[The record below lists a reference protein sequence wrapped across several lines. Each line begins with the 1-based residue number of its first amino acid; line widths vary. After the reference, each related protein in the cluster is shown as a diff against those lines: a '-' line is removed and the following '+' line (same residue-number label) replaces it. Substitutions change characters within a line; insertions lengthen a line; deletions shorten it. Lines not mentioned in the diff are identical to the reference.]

1 MGWVSGFLDSVK
13 GRRGRSLNNPNRLL
27 RSHNRRLLC
36 EPLESR
42 RLLSTDGASLIAQTV
57 ANNAVEL
64 PGAFFSQTWT
74 IKNTGTTTWSSGTS
88 GYTLNLVGSDV
99 LGITSPT
106 PDTNAGH
113 YHVVTVVNGG
123 GSVAPG
129 ATATFTM
136 SCIAPETP
144 GTYTDTFQM
153 NSAASVY
160 FGQQV
165 TVEIVVSQAG
175 PAGAYDRARAVSYA
189 NNNAG
194 SVVTDGYFWTD
205 GSTYTYYGAGQPV
218 PTNLVG
224 DDCAHFVSSCIG
236 SPASGLGGGLT
247 IASRVPPTY
256 GEPGAEHLVDTTLE
270 SGGLG
275 TAVSSFS
282 SLQPGDV
289 IGWDWTSDGSIDHV
303 TIYLGNGQIASHANS
318 HLDVPDTFYNS
329 SNPDLTA
336 YPVHIKSPATRYVS
350 VSGNLAFGSVTAGS
364 SAQTTLTIY
373 NGGNSPLTVSSI
385 GLPSGFSGNWSGT
398 IPSAG
403 TQTVTVTFAPTA
415 GTTYGGTVTVNSNDT
430 AGTGTMSASGTGVM
444 IATTAAVVAGGT
456 PIYGQALT
464 FTATVTPASGSGET
478 GTVQFQID
486 GSNAGSPVSIS
497 GNTAAYATSALSA
510 GSHSIVAIYS
520 GDGKFT
526 GVTSNTLGEMLGK
539 ATLTIAANNAGK
551 TYGTLDSLGGT
562 AFTQTGLVT
571 ANGDSIAGVSENCTG
586 CPAAATVGSYAIVPS
601 AATGTGLGN
610 YNIAYVNGSLAVAQT
625 SNLAVAA
632 ETLAVTSASNLADG
646 CSITVGSFPA
656 APIIPAATVA
666 AAWPPRAALPS
677 DAAVNSSPPVLPDPI
692 ITRRVSEAAAR
703 PPVAFINENAI
714 AAAMF
719 GSGDKWYNN
728 ASAIAALDAVMAEY
742 ARKA

>member
-1 MGWVSGFLDSVK
+1 MGWVSGFFERVQGRGVK
-13 GRRGRSLNNPNRLL
+13 GRQGKRLNKPNRLL

-42 RLLSTDGASLIAQTV
+42 RLLATDGATLVSQTV
-57 ANNAVEL
+57 ANGAVEL

-74 IKNTGTTTWSSGTS
+74 IKNTGTSTWSTGTN

-123 GSVAPG
+123 GSVAPN
-129 ATATFTM
+129 ASATFTM
-136 SCIAPETP
+136 SCIAPESP
-144 GTYTDTFQM
+144 GTYTDTLQM
-153 NSAASVY
+153 NSSSSVF

-165 TVEIVVSQAG
+165 TVQIVVSQAG
-175 PAGAYDRARAVSYA
+175 PAGSYDRARAVSYA

-194 SVVTDGYFWTD
+194 YVVTDGYFWTD
-205 GSTYTYYGAGQPV
+205 GSTYTYYGAGANV

-256 GEPGAEHLVDTTLE
+256 GEPGAQHLVDTTLI
-270 SGGLG
+270 GGG
-275 TAVSSFS
+275 HATAVSSFS

-329 SNPDLTA
+329 SSPNLTS
-336 YPVHIKSPATRYVS
+336 YPTHITSPATRYITL
-350 VSGNLAFGSVTAGS
+350 SGNLAFGNVTAGS

-373 NGGNSPLTVSSI
+373 NGGNTSLNVTSI
-385 GLPSGFSGNWSGT
+385 SLPSGFSGNWSGT

-403 TQTVTVTFAPTA
+403 TQTVTVTFSPTA
-415 GTTYGGTVTVNSNDT
+415 GSSYGGTVTVNSNDT
-430 AGTGTMSASGTGVM
+430 AGTGTMAASGTGVK
-444 IATTAAVVAGGT
+444 IGTTAALAASGT
-456 PIYGQALT
+456 PTYGHALT
-464 FTATVTPASGSGET
+464 FTATITPASSSGET

-486 GSNAGSPVSIS
+486 GSNVGSPVALS
-497 GNTAAYATSALSA
+497 GNTASYATSALSA
-510 GSHSIVAIYS
+510 GSHSIVAIYT

-526 GVTSNTLGEMLGK
+526 GSTSNTVGATLSK
-539 ATLTIAANNAGK
+539 ATLTITANNAGK
-551 TYGTLDSLGGT
+551 SFGTLATLGGT
-562 AFTQTGLVT
+562 AFAQAGLVT
-571 ANGDSIAGVSENCTG
+571 ANGDSISGVSESCTG
-586 CPAAATVGSYAIVPS
+586 CAAAAAVGSYAIVPS

-610 YNIAYVNGSLAVAQT
+610 YSISYANGSLAVAQAT
-625 SNLAVAA
+625 NLVVTAPLVI
-632 ETLAVTSASNLADG
+632 TSASNLADG
-646 CSITVGSFPA
+646 CNLSVGSFLA
-656 APIIPAATVA
+656 APIVPAATVA
-666 AAWPPRAALPS
+666 AASASVPS
-677 DAAVNSSPPVLPDPI
+677 VVVSPDPI

-703 PPVAFINENAI
+703 PRAVLVGESGL

-719 GSGDKWYNN
+719 AFSDQRYDQS
-728 ASAIAALDAVMAEY
+728 SAVAAIDAVLAEY
-742 ARKA
+742 ARKD